1 MTELSLTQASG
12 KLSTRDAATAR
23 VLKIAPWIALVATT
37 IPAPLVFLVLFLTA
51 AATDSAAVYLLL
63 TGLSLTLGF
72 ALGLLV
78 AAILLLYR
86 RRWLAKLRD
95 RLASDGITASEVVWF
110 RSELT
115 SAERAAL
122 DEIQRSNPLLADAY
136 TETLASRL
144 TASRMISRARRE
156 ILRVER
162 RLNRARSI
170 GGGDTSTLQQ
180 DLTADRERLDELRQH
195 ATDHLARAKTR
206 LQDIEATASRN
217 LNELET
223 EIMMQRLGVTENQ
236 LPLALEMAQLER
248 QVLQE
253 GQSLNGQL
261 EPHRE

>member
-1 MTELSLTQASG
+1 MT
-12 KLSTRDAATAR
+12 KLSTRDATMAR
-23 VLKIAPWIALVATT
+23 LLKVAPWISVIATSL
-37 IPAPLVFLVLFLTA
+37 PGPLVFLFLFLTTTATDA
-51 AATDSAAVYLLL
+51 AALYLLL
-63 TGLSLTLGF
+63 AGLSLAVGF
-72 ALGLLV
+72 SVGLLI

-206 LQDIEATASRN
+206 LQEIEATASRK

-223 EIMMQRLGVTENQ
+223 EIMMQRLGATQDQV
-236 LPLALEMAQLER
+236 PLALEMAQLET
-248 QVLQE
+248 QALKE
-253 GQSLNGQL
+253 SQSLNGQL
-261 EPHRE
+261 EPRHE